1 MAERLTNADV
11 AHLLSDPSPDVRAET
26 AAKIASQFDSGH
38 LSDTECELAEQIF
51 RVLVQDAALRVREA
65 LYQHQKACPLLPHDV
80 AVTLAKDVE
89 SVALPILEASEVL
102 TDADLLEIIESQSL
116 EKQLAISKRKR
127 VSQAVSEALVDSGEE
142 VVVANLV
149 SNKGAELSEL
159 TLHKVI
165 DQFGEIEAIQE
176 PIVNRVK
183 LPVSISERLVTLVTD
198 NLRERLITHHDLS
211 AAAASDLVMQTRE
224 RATLALL
231 GPESNE
237 LSAEALVY
245 QLHENDRL
253 TPSIILRAACMGDV
267 DFFVASLA
275 IRVGVPVPN
284 AYQLI
289 FDKGY
294 LGLEAIYQRS
304 GLPENLYPAFRIA
317 VDVTKETQYDGE
329 TFDRE
334 RHNRRIIERILTQ
347 YENMRS
353 DDIEY
358 LLGRLAKIG
367 AEENAGHA
375 QSAEHH
381 QADAGFSHQ
390 N

>member
-1 MAERLTNADV
+1 MTERLTNADV
-11 AHLLSDPSPDVRAET
+11 AHLLSDPSADVRAET
-26 AAKIASQFDSGH
+26 AAKIAEQFESGR
-38 LSDTECELAEQIF
+38 LSDTERDLAEQIF
-51 RVLVQDAALRVREA
+51 RVMVQDAAQLVREA
-65 LYQHQKACPLLPHDV
+65 LSQHLKACPFLSHDV
-80 AVTLAKDVE
+80 AVTLAKDVDA
-89 SVALPILEASEVL
+89 VALPILEASEVL
-102 TDADLLEIIESQSL
+102 TDNDLLEIIESQGV

-127 VSQAVSEALVDSGEE
+127 VSEAVSEALVDTGEE
-142 VVVANLV
+142 SVVASLV
-149 SNKGAELSEL
+149 GNKGAELSEL

-165 DQFGEIEAIQE
+165 DEFGEIEAIQE
-176 PIVNRVK
+176 PIVKRVK
-183 LPVSISERLVTLVTD
+183 LPVSISERLVTLVAD
-198 NLRERLITHHDLS
+198 NLREQLITHHDLS
-211 AAAASDLVMQTRE
+211 AGAASDLVMQTRE

-231 GPESNE
+231 GPEANE
-237 LSAEALVY
+237 LSAESLVY
-245 QLHENDRL
+245 QLHENNRL
-253 TPSIILRAACMGDV
+253 TPSIILRAACTGDV

-347 YENMRS
+347 YENLRS

-367 AEENAGHA
+367 AEEGAGHA
-375 QSAEHH
+375 QPAE
-381 QADAGFSHQ
+381 SH
-390 N
+390 